1 MSLFTIIILILVLV
15 AFVGYFRSLS
25 SEQKKAQATI
35 ARDTATIGTVAGFKF
50 AKDVVKATYSA
61 GTATGK
67 AVQIEHADAIKNG
80 RDGLDKY
87 IKDNGGSAAN
97 AGRRLGTAAS
107 SAVYLD
113 EAIDKLHKVNKEY
126 DAKLKDIKF

>member
-1 MSLFTIIILILVLV
+1 MSLFTIIILVLVLV
-15 AFVGYFRSLS
+15 AFIGYFRSLS

-35 ARDTATIGTVAGFKF
+35 IRDTATIGTVATFKF
-50 AKDVVKATYSA
+50 SKDAIKATYSS
-61 GTATGK
+61 GTAVGK
-67 AVQIEHADAIKNG
+67 MVQVEHASAITDS
-80 RDGLDKY
+80 REGLDSY
-87 IKDNGGSAAN
+87 ISKNGGSAAN

-126 DAKLKDIKF
+126 DEKLKDIKF